1 MENLI
6 LQKKS
11 QDMMSIIHEW
21 EQSGQSQKI
30 FCQTRNIP
38 HSKFYYWLRKFR
50 DQPTTDNQTDFIA
63 VRIRQ
68 NKSAGDMDIQ
78 YPNGV
83 TIKLH
88 SPVDLVMVKTLL
100 QIF

>member
-1 MENLI
+1 MMEVVR
-6 LQKKS
+6 
-11 QDMMSIIHEW
+11 EW
-21 EQSGQSQKI
+21 EQSGKSQKV
-30 FCQTRNIP
+30 FCQIKNIP

-50 DQPTTDNQTDFIA
+50 NNQTSDSQTDFIA

-68 NKSAGDMDIQ
+68 NKSVGDLDIQ

-83 TIKLH
+83 IIKLH
-88 SPVDLVMVKTLL
+88 PPVDLVMVKTLL

>member
-1 MENLI
+1 MENANI
-6 LQKKS
+6 QKRS
-11 QDMMSIIHEW
+11 LDMISIIREW
-21 EQSGQSQKI
+21 EQSGQSQKV
-30 FCQTRNIP
+30 FCQARNIP
-38 HSKFYYWLRKFR
+38 HSKFYYWLRKLR
-50 DQPTTDNQTDFIA
+50 DNQLSDGQTDFIA

-68 NKSAGDMDIQ
+68 NKSVGDLDIQ

-83 TIKLH
+83 IIKLH

>member
-1 MENLI
+1 MGTLRPKPEII
-6 LQKKS
+6 LPIPEYS
-11 QDMMSIIHEW
+11 TL
-21 EQSGQSQKI
+21 KI
-30 FCQTRNIP
+30 LLLVE
-38 HSKFYYWLRKFR
+38 KFSN
-50 DQPTTDNQTDFIA
+50 QPAAESQTDFTA

-68 NKSAGDMDIQ
+68 NKSIGDQDIQ

-83 TIKLH
+83 IIKLH